1 VFERF
6 TPNARQVLALAA
18 DEARELHRDY
28 IGTEHLV
35 LGLIREQDGLAAQT
49 LDELGVTAA
58 GIRAQL
64 EAAAGERRETG
75 QIPFLS
81 SAKRALDAAVEQADA
96 MMHSRIGTEH
106 VLLGIVDDA
115 ESVGS
120 RALGVAPERVRSH
133 LLGLL
138 GGDRPA

>member
-6 TPNARQVLALAA
+6 TPNARQVVVLAA
-18 DEARELHRDY
+18 DEARGLHHDY

-35 LGLIREQDGLAAQT
+35 LGLIREQDGLAART
-49 LDELGVTAA
+49 LDELGATAA

-81 SAKRALDAAVEQADA
+81 PAKRALDAAVEQADA
-96 MMHSRIGTEH
+96 MRHSRIGTEH